1 MKIELNLD
9 GDLIKD
15 LQEAADSRS
24 CSLNDFISAA
34 LKADLLRSEVFLNE
48 VYTARKKQNPARDS
62 VFHCIYF

>member
-9 GDLIKD
+9 GDLVKD

-48 VYTARKKQNPARDS
+48 VYTAR
-62 VFHCIYF
+62 IE

>member
-9 GDLIKD
+9 GDLVKD

-48 VYTARKKQNPARDS
+48 VYTARKKRGCNS
-62 VFHCIYF
+62 